1 MSWAKFD
8 DMFPWH
14 RKVRRLS
21 DAAFRLHTTSIMFA
35 SKDET
40 DGVITL
46 EDIDEMPSIKSRDKS
61 IPDLVQ
67 RGLWEVVEGGW
78 KVHDYLDYNPSAEH
92 QARARAA
99 AAERQR
105 KSRERR
111 IAKDSAEPASRR
123 DSPVTDDVTDV

>member
-21 DAAFRLHTTSIMFA
+21 DAAFRLHTTAIMFA
-35 SKDET
+35 SRDET
-40 DGVITL
+40 DGLITL
-46 EDIDEMPSIKSRDKS
+46 EDIDEMPGIKSRDKS
-61 IPDLVQ
+61 IAELVK
-67 RGLWEVVEGGW
+67 RRLWEETEDGW
-78 KVHDYLDYNPSAEH
+78 EVHDYLDYNPSAEQ

-111 IAKDSAEPASRR
+111 IAKNLDEPASRR
-123 DSPVTDDVTDV
+123 DSQVTDDVTNM